1 MKEELYGKK
10 ISIEKDLD
18 SLQKLEDI
26 VMDRSTSMDTSV
38 NAFFDRIFDEVGDLI
53 TEKQIEYKR
62 VMGL

>member
-26 VMDRSTSMDTSV
+26 VMDRATSMDTSV